1 MTAQGL
7 TTTQCFFLQ
16 RFFDEELSAAEC
28 VQAQQLL
35 ERSASAR
42 VFVAALGEL
51 RLGVQASD
59 EVVWER
65 AEGQMISAA
74 RLAELAAEAGDMLDS
89 PLEDLRGLLQRL
101 HDDEADPAEVA
112 WARALLAERPDAAAY
127 LAGLDELGQGL
138 RAAQA
143 EITRDVDFGGFWEK
157 ISAGINADIAPVTP
171 IAPESS
177 KKSAVIEFDA
187 AKQLMLLHRFVD
199 AETDAL
205 ETARVQAW
213 IDQEEPRVCGY
224 LQALEE
230 IKLGVNVAAETACER
245 APLDAIWR
253 AVSDAIQADASGAKQ
268 SSAAPIS
275 LEAERHK
282 RGGGLRGWAGEYRQ
296 AIFGAAAA
304 AVVLLGVA
312 GLFGDRLQAPGERV
326 IVEKTIEK
334 HIAIVDSV
342 EYSPG
347 SSVMIDSPMTRVNM
361 NSDNNSEVDPT
372 VIWLFDS
379 DDPDEPQPPEKP
391 ASPPGRAPSEDAP
404 NNDGIGPDAGSADAQ
419 DMLRGQP
426 I

>member
-7 TTTQCFFLQ
+7 STTQCFLLQ

-35 ERSASAR
+35 ERSAAAR

-59 EVVWER
+59 ELVWQR
-65 AEGQMISAA
+65 AKGQMIGAA

-89 PLEDLRGLLQRL
+89 PLEELGGLLQRL
-101 HDDEADPAEVA
+101 HDEEADPAEVA

-143 EITRDVDFGGFWEK
+143 EICRDVDFDGFWDT
-157 ISAGINADIAPVTP
+157 ISAAINADSAPS
-171 IAPESS
+171 ASRASS
-177 KKSAVIEFDA
+177 HAEAIEFDA
-187 AKQLMLLHRFVD
+187 AQHHMLLHRFVD
-199 AETDAL
+199 AETDAR
-205 ETARVQAW
+205 ETAQVQAW
-213 IDQEEPRVCGY
+213 IDRDEPQVCGY
-224 LQALEE
+224 LEALEE
-230 IKLGVNVAAETACER
+230 IKLGVNVAADVACER
-245 APLDAIWR
+245 APLEAIWG
-253 AVSDAIQADASGAKQ
+253 AVSDAIDADA
-268 SSAAPIS
+268 SSAAPVSS
-275 LEAERHK
+275 LQAERDK
-282 RGGGLRGWAGEYRQ
+282 RRGGLRGWAGQYRQ
-296 AIFGAAAA
+296 AIWGAAAA
-304 AVVLLGVA
+304 AVILLGLA
-312 GLFGDRLQAPGERV
+312 GLFKDQLQAPGERV

-334 HIAIVDSV
+334 HIVIVDSV

-361 NSDNNSEVDPT
+361 NSENNSEVEPT

-379 DDPDEPQPPEKP
+379 DDSDEPQAPQRP
-391 ASPPGRAPSEDAP
+391 ASAPEPAPPTHAP
-404 NNDGIGPDAGSADAQ
+404 NGDGRVPDAGGADAQ
-419 DMLRGQP
+419 DVPRGQP